1 MLRDD
6 PNRKRLRDKQI
17 PCIDYVGN
25 LSGDHAL
32 THEERLNRF
41 YDAYTLQS
49 KIGTWNRDEFE
60 LLPVPFESTGY
71 SQNPV
76 TLSDDLDLPGRILHN
91 LSNVQTNEDQE
102 VDESGR
108 RQGTSSF
115 TDGTHQIN
123 SCGPKATVSE
133 RRRKQKEDHR

>member
-1 MLRDD
+1 M
-6 PNRKRLRDKQI
+6 
-17 PCIDYVGN
+17 
-25 LSGDHAL
+25 SGDHAL
-32 THEERLNRF
+32 NHEERLLQF
-41 YDAYTLQS
+41 YDAYTLRPRT
-49 KIGTWNRDEFE
+49 GTWNRDEFE

-76 TLSDDLDLPGRILHN
+76 TLSDNLDLPGRIVHN

-115 TDGTHQIN
+115 TDGTQQIN
-123 SCGPKATVSE
+123 SCGPKVTDVE
-133 RRRKQKEDHR
+133 RRRKQKEDQYAKWLN